1 MKFILHESQLST
13 YFTSVCTPSV
23 YRSGIGLC
31 FFSKD
36 IGKTS
41 PKNRFIIAQLSN
53 KETGIDTKA
62 LKLQACERLVI
73 YAERSDLKKLI
84 LRVQP
89 LSTDTQAYAHL
100 LVQHLEQEYEYNV
113 TQQLYVS
120 PELWAI
126 VAHTKNALI
135 TTIQQ
140 TAKLPEATSAMLY
153 QNLLLNESVKIQNK
167 VEILLRAIKEET
179 KANL

>member
-1 MKFILHESQLST
+1 MNFNALLSSLPYVLPALLVAGLAYVFFQKILERQAQ
-13 YFTSVCTPSV
+13 
-23 YRSGIGLC
+23 R
-31 FFSKD
+31 D
-36 IGKTS
+36 
-41 PKNRFIIAQLSN
+41 RFIIAQLSN
-53 KETGIDTKA
+53 KESSIDTKA

-84 LRVQP
+84 LRVHP

-126 VAHTKNALI
+126 VVHTKNTLI
-135 TTIQQ
+135 STIQQ
-140 TAKLPEATSAMLY
+140 TAKLPEATSALLY
-153 QNLLLNESVKIQNK
+153 QNLLLNESIKIQNK
-167 VEILLRAIKEET
+167 VDLLLRAIKEET
-179 KANL
+179 KSNL

>member
-1 MKFILHESQLST
+1 MNLDFIL
-13 YFTSVCTPSV
+13 TSLQYVLPALIV
-23 YRSGIGLC
+23 AGLAYV
-31 FFSKD
+31 FFQKILEKQTQRD
-36 IGKTS
+36 
-41 PKNRFIIAQLSN
+41 RFILAQLSN

-126 VAHTKNALI
+126 VVHTKNALI

-140 TAKLPEATSAMLY
+140 TSKLPEATSAMLY
-153 QNLLLNESVKIQNK
+153 QNLLLNESLKIQNK
-167 VEILLRAIKEET
+167 VDILLRAIKEET
-179 KANL
+179 AANL

>member
-1 MKFILHESQLST
+1 MNLNLLLTSLQYVLPALIVAGLAYVFFQKILEKQTQRDRFIL
-13 YFTSVCTPSV
+13 
-23 YRSGIGLC
+23 
-31 FFSKD
+31 
-36 IGKTS
+36 
-41 PKNRFIIAQLSN
+41 AQLSN

-89 LSTDTQAYAHL
+89 LSTDAQAYAHL

-126 VAHTKNALI
+126 VVHTKNALI

-140 TAKLPEATSAMLY
+140 TAKLPEATSALLY

-179 KANL
+179 QANL

>member
-1 MKFILHESQLST
+1 MNLDFFLTSLQYIIPALLVAGLAYVFFQKILERQAQ
-13 YFTSVCTPSV
+13 
-23 YRSGIGLC
+23 R
-31 FFSKD
+31 D
-36 IGKTS
+36 
-41 PKNRFIIAQLSN
+41 RFIIANLSN
-53 KETGIDTKA
+53 KETGIDTKT

-89 LSTDTQAYAHL
+89 LSTDPQAYAHL

-126 VAHTKNALI
+126 VVHTKNTLI

-153 QNLLLNESVKIQNK
+153 QNLLLNESIKIQNK
-167 VEILLRAIKEET
+167 VDLLLRAIKEET
-179 KANL
+179 KSNL

>member
-1 MKFILHESQLST
+1 MNLNLLLTSLQYVLPALIVAGLAYVFFQKILEKQTQRDRFIL
-13 YFTSVCTPSV
+13 
-23 YRSGIGLC
+23 
-31 FFSKD
+31 
-36 IGKTS
+36 
-41 PKNRFIIAQLSN
+41 AQLSN
-53 KETGIDTKA
+53 KDTGIDTKA

-126 VAHTKNALI
+126 VVHTKNALI
-135 TTIQQ
+135 TTIQH
-140 TAKLPEATSAMLY
+140 TAKLPEATSALLY

-179 KANL
+179 QANL

>member
-1 MKFILHESQLST
+1 MNLDFIL
-13 YFTSVCTPSV
+13 TSLQYVLPALIV
-23 YRSGIGLC
+23 AGLAYV
-31 FFSKD
+31 FFQKILEKQTQRD
-36 IGKTS
+36 
-41 PKNRFIIAQLSN
+41 RFILAQLSN

-89 LSTDTQAYAHL
+89 LSTDAQAYAHL

-126 VAHTKNALI
+126 VVHTKNALI

-140 TAKLPEATSAMLY
+140 TSKLPEATSAMLY
-153 QNLLLNESVKIQNK
+153 QNLLLNESLKIQNK
-167 VEILLRAIKEET
+167 VDILLRAIKEET
-179 KANL
+179 VANL

>member
-1 MKFILHESQLST
+1 MNLDFIL
-13 YFTSVCTPSV
+13 TSLQYVLPALIV
-23 YRSGIGLC
+23 AGLAYV
-31 FFSKD
+31 FFQKILEKQTQRD
-36 IGKTS
+36 
-41 PKNRFIIAQLSN
+41 RFILAQLSN

-89 LSTDTQAYAHL
+89 LSTDAQAYAHL

-126 VAHTKNALI
+126 VVHTKNALI

-140 TAKLPEATSAMLY
+140 TSKLPEATSAMLY
-153 QNLLLNESVKIQNK
+153 QNLLLNESLKIQNK
-167 VEILLRAIKEET
+167 VDILLRAIKEET
-179 KANL
+179 AANL

>member
-1 MKFILHESQLST
+1 MNLDFIL
-13 YFTSVCTPSV
+13 TSLQYVLPALIV
-23 YRSGIGLC
+23 AGLAYV
-31 FFSKD
+31 FFQKILEKQTQRD
-36 IGKTS
+36 
-41 PKNRFIIAQLSN
+41 RFILAQLSN

-126 VAHTKNALI
+126 VVHTKNALI

-140 TAKLPEATSAMLY
+140 TSKLPEATSAMLY
-153 QNLLLNESVKIQNK
+153 QNLLLNESLKIQNK
-167 VEILLRAIKEET
+167 VDILLRAIKEET
-179 KANL
+179 VANL

>member
-1 MKFILHESQLST
+1 MNLNLLLTSLQYVLPALIVAGLAYVFFQKILEKQTLRDRFIL
-13 YFTSVCTPSV
+13 
-23 YRSGIGLC
+23 
-31 FFSKD
+31 
-36 IGKTS
+36 
-41 PKNRFIIAQLSN
+41 AQLSN

-126 VAHTKNALI
+126 VVHTKNALI
-135 TTIQQ
+135 TTIQH
-140 TAKLPEATSAMLY
+140 TAKSPEATSAMLY
-153 QNLLLNESVKIQNK
+153 QNLLLNESIKIQNK
-167 VEILLRAIKEET
+167 VDILLRAIKEEG
-179 KANL
+179 KSNLQ

>member
-1 MKFILHESQLST
+1 MNLNFIL
-13 YFTSVCTPSV
+13 TSLQYVLPALIV
-23 YRSGIGLC
+23 AGLAYV
-31 FFSKD
+31 FFQKILEKQAQRD
-36 IGKTS
+36 
-41 PKNRFIIAQLSN
+41 RFILAQLSN

-126 VAHTKNALI
+126 VVHTKNALI

-140 TAKLPEATSAMLY
+140 TSKLPEATSAMLY
-153 QNLLLNESVKIQNK
+153 QNLLLNESLKIQNK
-167 VEILLRAIKEET
+167 VDILLRAIKEET
-179 KANL
+179 AANL

>member
-1 MKFILHESQLST
+1 MNLDFIL
-13 YFTSVCTPSV
+13 TSLQYVLPALIV
-23 YRSGIGLC
+23 AGLAYV
-31 FFSKD
+31 FFQKILEKQTQRD
-36 IGKTS
+36 
-41 PKNRFIIAQLSN
+41 RFILAQLSN

-126 VAHTKNALI
+126 VVHTKNALI

-140 TAKLPEATSAMLY
+140 TSKLPEATSAMLY
-153 QNLLLNESVKIQNK
+153 QNLLLNESLKIQNK
-167 VEILLRAIKEET
+167 VDILLRAIKEET
-179 KANL
+179 VSNL